1 MKNKIVMAK
10 LFIFFDGIIF
20 FKFVDKKRVLS
31 FFSNSIG
38 AERIKNACV
47 AFRNFCEEQNIE
59 G

>member
-1 MKNKIVMAK
+1 MKNKIVMEK

-20 FKFVDKKRVLS
+20 SNLLTRKGCFL
-31 FFSNSIG
+31 FSNSIG